1 MGVYALDQALL
12 LAEQSGLD
20 LVEVAPTA
28 VPPVCRIMDFGKF
41 KYQNKKRARDAKK
54 NQTVI
59 RIKEMK
65 VRPKIDPHDFEMKAK
80 QGRKFLMA
88 GDKLKINLVFRGR
101 EIALR
106 EMGMEL
112 VARITRYVEDI
123 ASVESA
129 PRQEGRIITVLLSP
143 KAAGVRQA
151 VRKAEEKS
159 AKSAAVSSEEQIQS
173 ASALGRTEHADENEN
188 QQERSQAIPPETQ
201 RQDQAN
207 AIL

>member
-1 MGVYALDQALL
+1 
-12 LAEQSGLD
+12 
-20 LVEVAPTA
+20 
-28 VPPVCRIMDFGKF
+28 MDFGKF

-159 AKSAAVSSEEQIQS
+159 AKSAAVSSEEQTQNAL
-173 ASALGRTEHADENEN
+173 ASGAGRTEHADKNEN
-188 QQERSQAIPPETQ
+188 QQERRQAIPPETQ